1 MPHDS
6 KLSTAKT
13 FGDLLVKLTSL
24 GHPIIG
30 VKIVACYIHN
40 ARLERPNG

>member
-1 MPHDS
+1 MPHYS

-24 GHPIIG
+24 GHPIID
-30 VKIVACYIHN
+30 VKSLHVTYIN
-40 ARLERPNG
+40 ARLERSNG